1 MRTFHFFYKTFLEN
15 IREWKIL
22 IMVLVFAPFFVFLMW
37 GYFAAAEPLYNVI
50 IVNQDRGA
58 TDKVSEALIETWQK
72 AANPDGT
79 PVFHLETET
88 DLAAATGKI
97 ESRAA
102 DLLVEIPKGFGAAL
116 TASTSASNAPVP
128 KIINRSDPAN
138 IRGVTAMAFSDYL
151 AFSFAF
157 GITGTKPPLDVAAV
171 AVGKQEALSE
181 FDLFVPALLVLGL
194 IMVLF
199 TTGATLIR
207 EVEKGT
213 MTRLVMSKLT
223 SAEMMAAVSVNQ
235 VIIGLFALALSLL
248 AAYSI
253 GYRPAGSVLALLP
266 VAALCTL
273 GVIGIGVLSAAF
285 LKTIFELLTVGV
297 FPFFILMFFSECMFP
312 LPKIRVAEFFGHALY
327 ANDIL
332 PTAPAVRAFN
342 QILNH
347 NASLADVT
355 FELLIMAMLTAFY
368 FGLGLFFFNRRR
380 G

>member
-1 MRTFHFFYKTFLEN
+1 MRAFHFFYKTFLEN

-37 GYFAAAEPLYNVI
+37 GYFSAAEPVYNVI
-50 IVNQDRGA
+50 VVNQDRGA
-58 TDKVSEALIETWQK
+58 KDGVSDELIATWQK
-72 AANPDGT
+72 AENPDGK
-79 PVFHLETET
+79 PQLRLEIAT
-88 DLAAATGKI
+88 DIAASIAKI

-116 TASTSASNAPVP
+116 INVSPVASSPVP
-128 KIINRSDPAN
+128 KIINRSDPSN
-138 IRGVTAMAFSDYL
+138 IRGSTAMAFSDYI

-157 GITGTKPPLDVAAV
+157 EKTKMKPPLDVAAV
-171 AVGKQEALSE
+171 SVGQQESLSE
-181 FDLFVPALLVLGL
+181 FDMFVPALLVLGL

-213 MTRLVMSKLT
+213 MTRLVMSRLT
-223 SAEMMAAVSVNQ
+223 SVEMMAAVSVNQ
-235 VIIGLFALALSLL
+235 VLIGLAALVLSLI
-248 AAYSI
+248 AAWST
-253 GYRPAGSVLALLP
+253 GYRPCGSVLALIP

-312 LPKIRVAEFFGHALY
+312 LPKIQVADVFGHALY

-347 NASLADVT
+347 NASIGDVS
-355 FELLIMAMLTAFY
+355 FELAVMAILTVFY
-368 FGLGLFFFNRRR
+368 FGLGLFFFHKRR
-380 G
+380 